1 MGSDENIKQVFNST
15 LIKIIIE
22 ELPVEYSAVLLP
34 DFCFTE
40 KSFGLI
46 SKLWKKVLPL
56 PKFLYLFV
64 RKEEPVNFFISI
76 NVFHAMALERCVINA
91 FHKLSNNDETILTN
105 EWFERF
111 HAYYWKIIFKRLN
124 ELPNVKRCEEKMKA
138 AYFLFNNMPMPV
150 SPSCHCGLLQILN
163 RLPLEPLD
171 LIDTKKFVLTLYP
184 KTVDWLSATIP
195 THTSKEIVHLCDV
208 HFELLC
214 ESALD
219 YLIYLKNIE
228 DVSIEDLNNN
238 EKLKEVK
245 AKFDLDFDTNCFFN
259 EFNVNPVTDF
269 ISFRN
274 IGDLVFSEISCG
286 RHDFKRENTNRT
298 VSAENTE
305 SQNVELKS
313 SKVSKDT
320 LQLLLSI
327 ATKKQFE
334 GSHSSIHFSVLLDA
348 PFKLYYSDFYDHE
361 SDIDYLK
368 DCMFLI
374 FFLDE
379 DIRQS
384 FEEETK
390 QSTQKLINNL
400 SKDIK
405 QTLIKNSLCDS
416 STLSFCQS
424 LATEIYDDVRF
435 ILLCH
440 LSVWM
445 RSRRGEEIAK
455 KIRDKEINNYNKS
468 NPKFNLLNILLKENS
483 QNVKVL
489 DFLSLEASRI
499 SDMTIKSGIEINRDL
514 IEKETKPYIYAF
526 ADAISQSWQS
536 LFDTARNAEHPMNT
550 QELIR
555 RAEEDL
561 KKLV

>member
-15 LIKIIIE
+15 LIKKIIE

-76 NVFHAMALERCVINA
+76 NVFHAMALEQCVIDA

-105 EWFERF
+105 EWFEKF

-124 ELPNVKRCEEKMKA
+124 ELPNVKRCEAKLKA

-163 RLPLEPLD
+163 RLPLESLD

-184 KTVDWLSATIP
+184 KTVDWFSATIP

-228 DVSIEDLNNN
+228 DISIEDLNNN

-245 AKFDLDFDTNCFFN
+245 AKFDLDFDTDCFFK

-274 IGDLVFSEISCG
+274 LGDLVFSEISCD

-298 VSAENTE
+298 ASTENTA

-313 SKVSKDT
+313 SEVSKDT
-320 LQLLLSI
+320 QQVLLSI

-334 GSHSSIHFSVLLDA
+334 GSHISTHFSVLLDA
-348 PFKLYYSDFYDHE
+348 PFKLDYSDFYDHE
-361 SDIDYLK
+361 SDIDYWK
-368 DCMFLI
+368 DCVFLI
-374 FFLDE
+374 CFFDE
-379 DIRQS
+379 D
-384 FEEETK
+384 TK
-390 QSTQKLINNL
+390 QSFQKLINDL

-405 QTLIKNSLCDS
+405 QTLIKNSFCDS

-435 ILLCH
+435 ILLCY

-468 NPKFNLLNILLKENS
+468 NLKFNLLNILLKENS
-483 QNVKVL
+483 HNVKAL
-489 DFLSLEASRI
+489 ADFLSLETSRI

-514 IEKETKPYIYAF
+514 IEKETKPCIYAF

-536 LFDTARNAEHPMNT
+536 LFDTARKAEHPKNT